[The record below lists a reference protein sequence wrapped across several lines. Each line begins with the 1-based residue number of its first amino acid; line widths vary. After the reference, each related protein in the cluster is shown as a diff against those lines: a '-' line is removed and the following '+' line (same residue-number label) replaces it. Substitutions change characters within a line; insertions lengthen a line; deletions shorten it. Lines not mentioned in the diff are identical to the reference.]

1 MTRRLVVIVLGLI
14 FALPSAAVAESGD
27 FRPEAVAVKRY
38 GAGYRYPQA
47 GWWVV
52 HIEGEPYERG
62 VQHGRLLASEIA
74 AHIRCFAQMYS
85 SDAPADSWKLLKVL
99 GDSLFLPKFDREYL
113 EEMRGIADGA
123 SAAGAKFDGRPLD
136 LSDIA
141 TLNLWPEIMTLPW
154 ATQAMP
160 TGLEGTKY
168 EEKSEKGAKGGA
180 ATASPAMPPK
190 PGHCSAFAATG
201 PATADGKIVFGHIT
215 MFSLYPSTFY
225 NIWLDVKPTHGHRVA
240 MQTFPGGIHSGM
252 DYYMN
257 SAGILC
263 SETTIDQT
271 RLNAAGAPLSS
282 RIRKALQYSTTIDEV
297 VAFLQKANNGLYT
310 NEWLLA
316 DTKTNEIAMFELGTH
331 TSKLY
336 RSSKG
341 EWFGGTEGFYWG
353 CNNTKDL
360 QVRLETI
367 AATNDRP
374 ANMVWNASDRDEA
387 WIKLYRKHK
396 GKMGVDFAKE
406 AFTTSP
412 ICASHSA
419 DAKFT
424 TTDLAKDMK
433 SWAIFGPPRG
443 ETWLPRDDEKRD
455 YPEIDPLV
463 SNPWAIIHGESPTG
477 DEPAVA
483 AVDLDESG
491 EKSSLSDDDD
501 RERRR
506 RENEAIPAKLVWR
519 GTILPKTDGDIWLA
533 AAFADYHR
541 IVAREKGMLAISEK
555 ERLCDRDL
563 SKLAIS
569 LFARRAQYL
578 SGAAVV
584 GDAAL
589 VSIRSEDASRAW
601 YRIASGK
608 GVLVLSELR
617 RRLGDDKFVE
627 LMDKFGLAH
636 AGKPAGWTEFAEAAA
651 KVAGESL
658 DGFFNYWVK
667 GTGLPTFA
675 LSHIRANG
683 PSASGENQ
691 RHRIEG
697 VLTTSGGGLPANV
710 EATVETDGD
719 EVTQVV
725 AIDSSTGAFTVESED
740 APKRLVVD
748 KYARVARAN
757 GGRFDIVSFMHDI
770 EETII
775 VYGTTD
781 DADGNRDA
789 AEVLQEDLRMEH
801 SNIALPIVSD
811 AAVTEEQL
819 KNHHVLLVGR
829 PSANRIAERFR
840 KAFPIRFGE
849 QSFEVDGDFY
859 AHPKSAVIAAG
870 TNPLN
875 PRYSAVVV
883 AGLRA
888 LSTYRAA
895 SKLGFED
902 FGAEV
907 KVLPHGERAKKLVV
921 PSPELIHVFE
931 AGERMSKAGTE

>member
-1 MTRRLVVIVLGLI
+1 MARRSRVIAIAWNLFFPIV
-14 FALPSAAVAESGD
+14 ALAGSGG
-27 FRPEAVAVKRY
+27 FRPDPVAVKRY
-38 GAGYRYPQA
+38 GTGYRYPQA

-74 AHIRCFAQMYS
+74 GHVRCFAQMYS
-85 SDAPADSWKLLKVL
+85 SEAPQDSWKLLKML
-99 GDSLFLPKFDREYL
+99 GESLFLAKFDREYL

-123 SAAGAKFDGRPLD
+123 SAEGAKFDGRPLD

-154 ATQAMP
+154 ANEALP
-160 TGLEGTKY
+160 KGLEGLKFPDAP
-168 EEKSEKGAKGGA
+168 AK
-180 ATASPAMPPK
+180 PMLPPK
-190 PGHCSAFAATG
+190 PGHCSAFAANG

-225 NIWLDVKPTHGHRVA
+225 NIWLDVQPAKGHRVS

-263 SETTIDQT
+263 SETTLDQT
-271 RLNAAGAPLSS
+271 RLNAAGSPLSS
-282 RIRKALQYSTTIDEV
+282 RIRKALQYADSIDGV
-297 VAFLQKANNGLYT
+297 VAILKESNNGLYT

-374 ANMVWNASDRDEA
+374 ANMVWNPSDRDAA

-412 ICASHSA
+412 ICASASV

-433 SWAIFGPPRG
+433 SWVIFGPPRG
-443 ETWLPRDDEKRD
+443 ETWTPRDDEKRD
-455 YPEIDPLV
+455 YPGIEPLV
-463 SNPWAIIHGESPTG
+463 SNPWAIIHGEAPP
-477 DEPAVA
+477 EAELVA
-483 AVDLDESG
+483 EAVDLDEDKATFG
-491 EKSSLSDDDD
+491 GDDDE
-501 RERRR
+501 ERRR
-506 RENEAIPAKLVWR
+506 SHEETPPNKLVWR
-519 GTILPKTDGDIWLA
+519 GTILPKSDGDIWLA

-541 IVAREKGMLAISEK
+541 TVAREHGMLATSEGGC
-555 ERLCDRDL
+555 LCDRDL

-569 LFARRAQYL
+569 LYAKRAQYL
-578 SGAAVV
+578 SGAAVI
-584 GDAAL
+584 GDTPLA
-589 VSIRSEDASRAW
+589 SIRSDDASREW

-608 GVLVLSELR
+608 GVLVLNELR
-617 RRLGDDKFVE
+617 RMLGDEKFVE
-627 LMDKFGLAH
+627 MMDNFGLAY
-636 AGKPAGWTEFAEAAA
+636 AGLPVSWSDFKIAACKATTEDL
-651 KVAGESL
+651 G
-658 DGFFNYWVK
+658 GFFDYWVK
-667 GTGLPTFA
+667 GTGLPKLA
-675 LSHIRANG
+675 LSNVKANG
-683 PSASGENQ
+683 VGEEGRQ
-691 RHRIEG
+691 RIEG
-697 VLTTSGGGLPANV
+697 VLAATGGPLPAKV
-710 EATVETDGD
+710 EITVENAGD
-719 EVTQVV
+719 EITEVV
-725 AIDSSTGAFTVESED
+725 AIDPATGAFFVETET
-740 APKRLVVD
+740 APERLIFD

-757 GGRFDIVSFMHDI
+757 GGRFDVVSFMHDI
-770 EETII
+770 EQTII
-775 VYGTTD
+775 VYGTAD

-789 AEVLQEDLRMEH
+789 AEVLQERLRMAH
-801 SNIALPIVSD
+801 SNIALPIVAD
-811 AAVTEEQL
+811 AQATEEQL
-819 KNHHVLLVGR
+819 KNHHVLLIGR
-829 PSANRIAERFR
+829 PSTNGIAQRFR
-840 KAFPIRFGE
+840 EAFPIRFGE
-849 QSFEVDGDFY
+849 QSFDVDGDVH

-875 PRYSAVVV
+875 ARYSVVV
-883 AGLRA
+883 IGGLRA
-888 LSTYRAA
+888 LSTYQAA
-895 SKLGFED
+895 SKLGFDD

-907 KVLPHGERAKKLVV
+907 KVLPHGQRARRMVV
-921 PSPELIHVFE
+921 PPPELIHDFE
-931 AGERMSKAGTE
+931 AGERVSKAGTN

>member
-1 MTRRLVVIVLGLI
+1 MALVASL
-14 FALPSAAVAESGD
+14 AAVAAAPSG
-27 FRPEAVAVKRY
+27 FRPEPVAVKRY

-85 SDAPADSWKLLKVL
+85 SESPADSWKLLRML
-99 GDSLFLPKFDREYL
+99 GDALFLSKFEREYL

-123 SAAGAKFDGRPLD
+123 SAAGAKFDGRPLE

-154 ATQAMP
+154 ATEAVP
-160 TGLEGTKY
+160 TGLEGMRF
-168 EEKSEKGAKGGA
+168 EEEDKKSEQGAKGAGTTA
-180 ATASPAMPPK
+180 APLPPK

-225 NIWLDVKPTHGHRVA
+225 NIWLDVHPVNGHRVA

-271 RLNAAGAPLSS
+271 RLNAAGSPLAS
-282 RIRKALQYSTTIDEV
+282 RIRKALQYSDSIDQAV
-297 VAFLQKANNGLYT
+297 DFLKHANNGLYT

-316 DTKTNEIAMFELGTH
+316 DTKTNEIAMFELGTN

-374 ANMVWNASDRDEA
+374 ANMVWHPSDRDEM
-387 WIKLYRKHK
+387 WLRLYRKHK
-396 GKMGVDFAKE
+396 GRIGVDFAKE

-412 ICASHSA
+412 ICASASV

-424 TTDLAKDMK
+424 TTELAKGMK
-433 SWAIFGPPRG
+433 SWVIFGPPRG
-443 ETWLPRDDEKRD
+443 ETWLPEDDEKRD
-455 YPEIDPLV
+455 YPGIEPLV
-463 SNPWAIIHGESPTG
+463 SEPWAILHGEK
-477 DEPAVA
+477 PAVQEGGPV
-483 AVDLDESG
+483 AVDLKDDEDG
-491 EKSSLSDDDD
+491 EPRFAEGDEED
-501 RERRR
+501 RRR
-506 RENEAIPAKLVWR
+506 RQDEALPAKLVWR
-519 GTILPKTDGDIWLA
+519 GTILPKNDGDIWLA

-541 IVAREKGMLAISEK
+541 IVAREKGMMAVADNGC
-555 ERLCDRDL
+555 LCDHDL

-569 LFARRAQYL
+569 LYARRAQYL
-578 SGAAVV
+578 SAAAAA
-584 GDAAL
+584 GDTPL
-589 VSIRSEDASRAW
+589 VSLRSDDASREW

-608 GVLVLSELR
+608 GVLVLGELR
-617 RRLGDDKFVE
+617 RRLGDESFVAM
-627 LMDKFGLAH
+627 MDDFGLAY
-636 AGKPAGWTEFAEAAA
+636 AGRPASWNEFMIAAA
-651 KVAGESL
+651 KTTTDDLG
-658 DGFFNYWVK
+658 GFFNYWLK

-675 LSHIRANG
+675 LSGVHAAPAG
-683 PSASGENQ
+683 SGENE
-691 RHRIEG
+691 RYHIEG
-697 VLTTSGGGLPANV
+697 VLAVSGGLLPANA
-710 EATVETDGD
+710 EMTVETEKD
-719 EVTQVV
+719 EVTQIV
-725 AIDSSTGAFTVESED
+725 AIEASSGAFSLETEE

-748 KYARVARAN
+748 KYARVAKAN
-757 GGRFDIVSFMHDI
+757 GGRFDLASFMNDF
-770 EETII
+770 EQTII
-775 VYGTTD
+775 VYGTSD
-781 DADGNRDA
+781 EENGNRDA
-789 AEVLQEDLRMEH
+789 AEVLQERLRMAH
-801 SNIALPIVSD
+801 SNMALPIVSD
-811 AAVTEEQL
+811 AAVTDEQL
-819 KNHHVLLVGR
+819 KNHHVLLIGR
-829 PSANRIAERFR
+829 PGANRITERFR
-840 KAFPIRFGE
+840 KALPISFGE

-859 AHPKSAVIAAG
+859 GHPKSAVIMAG

-875 PRYSAVVV
+875 PRYSVVV
-883 AGLRA
+883 IAGLRA
-888 LSTYRAA
+888 LSTYQAA

-907 KVLPHGERAKKLVV
+907 KVLPHGDRAKKLVM
-921 PSPELIHVFE
+921 PAPELVHVFD
-931 AGERMSKAGTE
+931 AGERVSKAGTE